1 MLKYLN
7 VINDYVYLL
16 EKKPNILFSK
26 LYKQFKKNNFLPFIR
41 IKEFK
46 TFICEI
52 IDEIEE
58 EFPFNEFENQIEEIN
73 IKEKIK
79 SDIMYLEKNNYN
91 YKLFKDDDYV
101 EMSQRLYDINK
112 KLKRIKKKDLLN
124 TNYSSKF
131 FDDLKKAIEN
141 SEKVK
146 KENFEENIT
155 KFFALTDILFEKEV
169 NEEKKH
175 EKIE

>member
-1 MLKYLN
+1 MG
-7 VINDYVYLL
+7 
-16 EKKPNILFSK
+16 
-26 LYKQFKKNNFLPFIR
+26 
-41 IKEFK
+41 
-46 TFICEI
+46 
-52 IDEIEE
+52 
-58 EFPFNEFENQIEEIN
+58 
-73 IKEKIK
+73 
-79 SDIMYLEKNNYN
+79 KNNYN

-112 KLKRIKKKDLLN
+112 MLKRIEKKDLLN

-155 KFFALTDILFEKEV
+155 KFFALTYI
-169 NEEKKH
+169 
-175 EKIE
+175 I